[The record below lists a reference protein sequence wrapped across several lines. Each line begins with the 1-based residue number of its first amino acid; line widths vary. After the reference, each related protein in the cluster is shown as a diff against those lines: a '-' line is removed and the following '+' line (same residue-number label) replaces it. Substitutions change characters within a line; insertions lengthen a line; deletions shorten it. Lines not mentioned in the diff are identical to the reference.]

1 MSTSEEML
9 SAIREFPALA
19 ARVKANTENARA
31 LRAAANDAPQ
41 AVKDAAIAAQ
51 NAARRADTKF
61 GNYREEMRQVVRD
74 AKAQGLLT
82 AEDLQDL
89 KPSGL
94 GAIPLI
100 ALGVAAVLA
109 GIATAT
115 VLAAYRA
122 TAEDAARAEAVTAQA
137 AASLADWQRRSSG
150 SAAPVPL
157 PNVPGNSS
165 FSSAVARVAGGT
177 AGVLLVGAIVLGF
190 WLLSRKGAK

>member
-74 AKAQGLLT
+74 ARAQGLLT
-82 AEDLQDL
+82 ADDLQEL

-122 TAEDAARAEAVTAQA
+122 TAEDAARAEAEIGRAHV
-137 AASLADWQRRSSG
+137 
-150 SAAPVPL
+150 
-157 PNVPGNSS
+157 
-165 FSSAVARVAGGT
+165 
-177 AGVLLVGAIVLGF
+177 
-190 WLLSRKGAK
+190 